1 MGHRSWESEGSEDDR
16 SRRRKHDHKHRR
28 RDRDEARRDVKKEK
42 SRKKHRR
49 HHHKRDSRSPS
60 VSSRSSS
67 SERAYYDEDRAV
79 SLTRDC
85 ILHDPRS
92 SGTFDRDF
100 NPRKKL
106 RHLLRVFGLREGTGS
121 EWFAPTDLKF
131 NLKRHFKKCAKQAQ
145 ALAEEN
151 QRSREVEEES
161 SAIREE
167 IRSERVSPEAA
178 GPLGPQLPW
187 SREQQVVLAEKS
199 AGSMEQEGEL
209 GPLPEGEE
217 RAPRR
222 MPGPTVPSSG
232 SGSKRASWM
241 TDCPEGMKDIWA
253 SKEELK
259 AKAEKAGKR
268 QKSAKEVAEEEEARR
283 EVEKYSQAKYGG
295 KSLVEIYSEGHFDKK
310 EQVSQLRKLRSMGR
324 EGARV
329 NTLAAGVKLIIAV
342 VDDGEGSGKV
352 DLWGKNAAAQRR
364 EETLRQKRLEG
375 DGDDGRASSGMFN
388 AATAGMPGRSE
399 GTVTASGRKMFDP
412 TTDLQ
417 GSKFGRGKDDLARM
431 IEGNKAMKSRW
442 AELKDENDR
451 LRAGLAEEAQRCTE
465 LEQELA
471 EAKTDRSAM
480 AALLETKADEIEK
493 SHRALREMDERNRD
507 TSESFEQADREVH
520 SLRGDC
526 KKLADLLEGRDS
538 EIEELREAKA
548 HSGEVSEKLARD
560 LAARDQ
566 QLAHAMEN
574 LAGQKTT
581 FDKAI
586 RDVEILRKLN
596 EQKDVKIAALTKE
609 KSRLIQRLTQL
620 RATTAAK
627 KARTQREGRAEREAV
642 RDPGVL
648 NAVKT
653 AARRASAPVKVD
665 RCGEGDDLG
674 ELRRTLAEAN
684 RELRAQDVKECYS
697 GLGNSAELSSWNGKL
712 TRPPGG
718 EGMRSLWKIG

>member
-1 MGHRSWESEGSEDDR
+1 MTFPSCPL
-16 SRRRKHDHKHRR
+16 
-28 RDRDEARRDVKKEK
+28 AR
-42 SRKKHRR
+42 
-49 HHHKRDSRSPS
+49 
-60 VSSRSSS
+60 
-67 SERAYYDEDRAV
+67 
-79 SLTRDC
+79 
-85 ILHDPRS
+85 
-92 SGTFDRDF
+92 
-100 NPRKKL
+100 
-106 RHLLRVFGLREGTGS
+106 
-121 EWFAPTDLKF
+121 
-131 NLKRHFKKCAKQAQ
+131 
-145 ALAEEN
+145 
-151 QRSREVEEES
+151 
-161 SAIREE
+161 
-167 IRSERVSPEAA
+167 
-178 GPLGPQLPW
+178 
-187 SREQQVVLAEKS
+187 
-199 AGSMEQEGEL
+199 
-209 GPLPEGEE
+209 
-217 RAPRR
+217 
-222 MPGPTVPSSG
+222 
-232 SGSKRASWM
+232 
-241 TDCPEGMKDIWA
+241 
-253 SKEELK
+253 
-259 AKAEKAGKR
+259 
-268 QKSAKEVAEEEEARR
+268 
-283 EVEKYSQAKYGG
+283 YGG

-310 EQVSQLRKLRSMGR
+310 EQVSQLRKLRSMGQ
-324 EGARV
+324 EAAR
-329 NTLAAGVKLIIAV
+329 
-342 VDDGEGSGKV
+342 SGKV

-364 EETLRQKRLEG
+364 EEALRQKRLEG

-431 IEGNKAMKSRW
+431 IEGNKAMKSRNRFCEVGPKRDSYGGTSGAKQAFVEFWLGW

-451 LRAGLAEEAQRCTE
+451 LRVSLAEEAQRCTE

-493 SHRALREMDERNRD
+493 NHRALRKMDERNRD
-507 TSESFEQADREVH
+507 ISESFEQADREVH
-520 SLRGDC
+520 SLRGEC
-526 KKLADLLEGRDS
+526 KKLTDLLERRDS

-574 LAGQKTT
+574 LAAQKTT
-581 FDKAI
+581 FDKAT

-609 KSRLIQRLTQL
+609 KSRLIERLTQL

-653 AARRASAPVKVD
+653 AGRRASAPVKVD
-665 RCGEGDDLG
+665 RCGEGEELG

-684 RELRAQDVKECYS
+684 REWED
-697 GLGNSAELSSWNGKL
+697 LS
-712 TRPPGG
+712 
-718 EGMRSLWKIG
+718 